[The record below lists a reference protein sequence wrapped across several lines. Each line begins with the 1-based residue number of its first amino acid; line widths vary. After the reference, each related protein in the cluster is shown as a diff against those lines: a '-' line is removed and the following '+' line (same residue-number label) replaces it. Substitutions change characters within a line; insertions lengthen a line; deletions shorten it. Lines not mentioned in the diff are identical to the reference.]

1 MTEVAEPGGV
11 MPLMDHL
18 RELRRRLV
26 IALIVGGAGYA
37 TMLSGSPPLD
47 WNDALLLLLLP
58 IAIALLA
65 TQVARGALMRAV
77 RERL

>member
-1 MTEVAEPGGV
+1 MAQIPSVADGLLQGAAAGSV
-11 MPLMDHL
+11 AGSAAPL
-18 RELRRRLV
+18 
-26 IALIVGGAGYA
+26 
-37 TMLSGSPPLD
+37 LSGSPPLD

-65 TQVARGALMRAV
+65 TQVARGALMRAL